1 MRVRW
6 GWEGCDCRGLGDYFC
21 QDHLEGARFG
31 KRPRQLRLASRWYCL
46 RLLLET
52 AIQRG
57 EPRIGS
63 LRWNA
68 IASAFW
74 CVVASRKSWQRGE
87 ALRGGIMTSPKAKKL
102 PAELLRVNA
111 QAPESDALRYAA
123 HFLVRGCVIGIPT
136 DTFYGLAADPF
147 NLSAVDELYRVKGRP
162 ETRALPI
169 LVNSLDQALVLMRQ
183 GLLEG
188 TTMEHP
194 PRNFTK
200 LAEAFWPGGLTLVV
214 DASNRVPLKVT
225 ANTGKVALRWPKSLV
240 VEQLIEE
247 FGGPIT
253 GTSANISG
261 FPACANTEQLMVQLG
276 LRLPLVLD
284 AGETGMGLP
293 STIVGL
299 QGEQWEVL
307 REGAIPVSE
316 IRAAL
321 E

>member
-1 MRVRW
+1 
-6 GWEGCDCRGLGDYFC
+6 
-21 QDHLEGARFG
+21 
-31 KRPRQLRLASRWYCL
+31 
-46 RLLLET
+46 
-52 AIQRG
+52 
-57 EPRIGS
+57 
-63 LRWNA
+63 
-68 IASAFW
+68 
-74 CVVASRKSWQRGE
+74 
-87 ALRGGIMTSPKAKKL
+87 L
-102 PAELLRVNA
+102 PAELLRITA
-111 QAPESDALRYAA
+111 QAPEIDALRYAA

-147 NLSAVDELYRVKGRP
+147 NLAAVDELYRVKGRP

-188 TTMEHP
+188 TTMENP

-225 ANTGKVALRWPKSLV
+225 ANTGKVALRWPKSPV
-240 VEQLIEE
+240 VEQLIDE
-247 FGGPIT
+247 FGGPVT

-261 FPACANTEQLMVQLG
+261 FPACANTEQLMKQLG

-284 AGETGMGLP
+284 AGETGTGLP
-293 STIVGL
+293 STIIGL
-299 QGEQWEVL
+299 QGEAWEVL
-307 REGAIPVSE
+307 REGAIPINE
-316 IRAAL
+316 IKAVL